1 MDKPMAVPGGILNC
15 RSQKGVDP
23 AAFFQPLP
31 LPSSASWI
39 WAKLNFSQPSWLA
52 SGWIWSDSWDVVFP
66 ALVGLQSG
74 ALGLL
79 ATALSRMAGLQWG
92 RGWQERF
99 SEVSKG
105 GDVSKDQSQVFPI
118 VLPVLYPG
126 DLET

>member
-1 MDKPMAVPGGILNC
+1 MDKPMAVSGGILHC
-15 RSQKGVDP
+15 RSQKGFDP

-31 LPSSASWI
+31 LPSSVSWI

-52 SGWIWSDSWDVVFP
+52 SGHWASWP
-66 ALVGLQSG
+66 Q
-74 ALGLL
+74 
-79 ATALSRMAGLQWG
+79 LSA
-92 RGWQERF
+92 GWQSYSGVEVGKNGF

-105 GDVSKDQSQVFPI
+105 GDVSKDQSQVVPI